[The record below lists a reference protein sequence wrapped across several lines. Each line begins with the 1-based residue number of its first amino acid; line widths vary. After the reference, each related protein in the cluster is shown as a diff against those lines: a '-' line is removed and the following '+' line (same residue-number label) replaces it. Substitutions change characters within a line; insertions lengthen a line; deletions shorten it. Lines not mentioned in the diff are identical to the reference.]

1 MTRNQPDTF
10 GTKGADM
17 PREEVYKLAEQCKD
31 CKLGQKPIGPRSGC
45 DVRKKLVI
53 DDNPVAWKHK
63 HLFFDRYGNCK
74 MWMPK

>member
-1 MTRNQPDTF
+1 
-10 GTKGADM
+10 M

-53 DDNPVAWKHK
+53 DDNPVAWKHIR
-63 HLFFDRYGNCK
+63 LFVENGRCK
-74 MWMPK
+74 MYKEAPSGKDV